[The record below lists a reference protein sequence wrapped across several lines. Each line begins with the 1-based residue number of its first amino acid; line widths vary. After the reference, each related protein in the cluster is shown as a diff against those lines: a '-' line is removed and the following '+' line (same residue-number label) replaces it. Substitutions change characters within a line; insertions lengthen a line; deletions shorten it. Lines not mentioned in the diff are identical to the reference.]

1 MVKVFFVILENFKGG
16 IKVKQVEKYSYLIS
30 GLLWIIVGLFLIIE
44 KQLFVVNIS
53 ILFSSVLLI
62 IGIGRLVKVVVP
74 KRERNFEQRL
84 VLLITGASDWV
95 LAFLIYYFRLSWPAF
110 LSKAIGYYQLFIGG
124 SLFISWLLL
133 RRDRVTGR
141 VSILLASVINLI
153 WGVAS
158 IAIKSSETVD
168 GVVARLG
175 FYLVFIGLT
184 ILMDARD
191 YYLSQR
197 TKTRVKRRIRVPLPV
212 IFTILLPKKML
223 DKINHFIQEELSM
236 SEWTSPE
243 LKETDRQPV
252 LKVFIHVGEDG
263 FNQMGHVDLS
273 YKGRVYAYGNYDI
286 DSERLLGA
294 IGEGVLFSLDDQ
306 DYIDYCLQDNKTLF
320 EYRLVLTAA
329 QEVEFEKNLN
339 DILKNTQAWEPT
351 SSTQLASYLGKM
363 TQKYNVDT
371 FKFQSSRYKT
381 YFVLGT
387 NCVLL
392 ADQLIGASG
401 LDLLAMVGVLAPGT
415 YYDYFEK
422 EYQKPNSI
430 VVGKYSDPKKLD

>member
-1 MVKVFFVILENFKGG
+1 M
-16 IKVKQVEKYSYLIS
+16 KQVEKYSYLIS

-62 IGIGRLVKVVVP
+62 IGSGRLVKVVVP

-95 LAFLIYYFRLSWPAF
+95 LAFLIYFFRLSWPTF
-110 LSKAIGYYQLFIGG
+110 LSKAIGYYQLFIGV

-133 RRDRVTGR
+133 RRDRVSGR
-141 VSILLASVINLI
+141 VGILLASVINII

-191 YYLSQR
+191 YYISQR

-263 FNQMGHVDLS
+263 FSQMGHVDLS

-363 TQKYNVDT
+363 TQKYKVET
-371 FKFQSSRYKT
+371 FKFRSSRYKT

-401 LDLLAMVGVLAPGT
+401 LDLLAMVGILAPGT

-430 VVGKYSDPKKLD
+430 VVGKTIHNPVLNDLMLPLSNEKP

>member
-1 MVKVFFVILENFKGG
+1 M
-16 IKVKQVEKYSYLIS
+16 KQVEKYSYLIS

-62 IGIGRLVKVVVP
+62 IGSGRLVKVVVP

-84 VLLITGASDWV
+84 VLLITGVSDWV
-95 LAFLIYYFRLSWPAF
+95 LAFLIYFFRLSWPAF
-110 LSKAIGYYQLFIGG
+110 LSKAIGYYQLFIGV

-133 RRDRVTGR
+133 RRDRVSGR

-168 GVVARLG
+168 SVVARLG

-306 DYIDYCLQDNKTLF
+306 DYIDYCLQYNKTLF
-320 EYRLVLTAA
+320 EYRVVLTAA

-351 SSTQLASYLGKM
+351 SPTQLASYLGKM

-401 LDLLAMVGVLAPGT
+401 LDLLAMVGILAPGT

-430 VVGKYSDPKKLD
+430 VVGKTVHNPVLKDSMLPLSNEKP

>member
-1 MVKVFFVILENFKGG
+1 M
-16 IKVKQVEKYSYLIS
+16 KQVEKYSYLIS

-74 KRERNFEQRL
+74 KRERNLEQKL
-84 VLLITGASDWV
+84 VLLTTGVSDWV
-95 LAFLIYYFRLSWPAF
+95 LAFLIYFFRLSWPAF
-110 LSKAIGYYQLFIGG
+110 LSKAIGYYQLFIGV

-133 RRDRVTGR
+133 RRDRVSGR
-141 VSILLASVINLI
+141 VGILLASVINLI

-168 GVVARLG
+168 SVVARLG

-191 YYLSQR
+191 YYFSQR

-243 LKETDRQPV
+243 LKGTDRQPV

-294 IGEGVLFSLDDQ
+294 IGDGVLFSLDDQ

-320 EYRLVLTAA
+320 EYRVVLTAT

-339 DILKNTQAWEPT
+339 DILKNTKAWEPT
-351 SSTQLASYLGKM
+351 SSTQLSSYLGKM
-363 TQKYNVDT
+363 TQKYKVET
-371 FKFQSSRYKT
+371 FKFRSSRYKT

-401 LDLLAMVGVLAPGT
+401 LDLLAMVGILAPGT

-430 VVGKYSDPKKLD
+430 VVGKTIHNPVLNDLMLPLSNEKP

>member
-1 MVKVFFVILENFKGG
+1 M
-16 IKVKQVEKYSYLIS
+16 KQVEKYSYLIS

-62 IGIGRLVKVVVP
+62 IGIGRLAKVVVP

-401 LDLLAMVGVLAPGT
+401 LDILAMVGVLAPGT

-430 VVGKYSDPKKLD
+430 VVGKTIHNPVLNELMLPLSNEKP

>member
-1 MVKVFFVILENFKGG
+1 M
-16 IKVKQVEKYSYLIS
+16 KQVEKYSYLIS

-74 KRERNFEQRL
+74 KRERNLEQKL
-84 VLLITGASDWV
+84 VLLITGVSDWV
-95 LAFLIYYFRLSWPAF
+95 LAFLIYFFRLSWPTF
-110 LSKAIGYYQLFIGG
+110 LSKAIGYYQLFIGV

-133 RRDRVTGR
+133 RRDRVSGR
-141 VSILLASVINLI
+141 VGILLASVINII

-236 SEWTSPE
+236 NEWISPE

-273 YKGRVYAYGNYDI
+273 YKGRVYSYGNYDI

-320 EYRLVLTAA
+320 EYRVVLTAA

-351 SSTQLASYLGKM
+351 SPTQLASYLGKM

-401 LDLLAMVGVLAPGT
+401 LDLLAMVGILAPGT

-422 EYQKPNSI
+422 EFQKPNSI
-430 VVGKYSDPKKLD
+430 VVGKTVHNPVLKDSMLLLSNEKP

>member
-1 MVKVFFVILENFKGG
+1 M
-16 IKVKQVEKYSYLIS
+16 KQAEKYGYLVS
-30 GLLWIIVGLFLIIE
+30 GLLWIVMGILLIIE
-44 KQLFVVNIS
+44 KQFFVVNIS
-53 ILFSSVLLI
+53 VLFSGVLAV
-62 IGIGRLVKVVVP
+62 IGIGRLVKVILP
-74 KRERNFEQRL
+74 KRERTFKQRV
-84 VLLITGASDWV
+84 VLLVTGGSDLI
-95 LAFLIYYFRLSWPAF
+95 LATLNYLFRLSLPTF
-110 LSKAIGYYQLFIGG
+110 LYKAIGFYQIFMGISML
-124 SLFISWLLL
+124 ISWVLL
-133 RRDRVTGR
+133 RRDRVSGR
-141 VSILLASVINLI
+141 IGILLASVINLI

-168 GVVARLG
+168 SVVARLG

-191 YYLSQR
+191 YYLSER
-197 TKTRVKRRIRVPLPV
+197 TKTRVKRRMRVPLPV

-243 LKETDRQPV
+243 LKESDKYSI

-294 IGEGVLFSLDDQ
+294 VGDGVLFSVDDQ
-306 DYIDYCLQDNKTLF
+306 DYIVYCLEDNKTLF
-320 EYRLVLTAA
+320 EYRVVLTAA

-351 SSTQLASYLGKM
+351 SPTQLASYLGKM

-401 LDLLAMVGVLAPGT
+401 LDLLAMVGILAPGT

-422 EYQKPNSI
+422 EFQKPNSI
-430 VVGKYSDPKKLD
+430 VVGKTIHNPVLNDLMLPLTNEKP

>member
-1 MVKVFFVILENFKGG
+1 M
-16 IKVKQVEKYSYLIS
+16 KQVEKYSYLIS

-74 KRERNFEQRL
+74 KRERNLEQKL
-84 VLLITGASDWV
+84 VLLITGVSDWV
-95 LAFLIYYFRLSWPAF
+95 LAFLIYFFRLSWPTF
-110 LSKAIGYYQLFIGG
+110 LSKAIGYYQLFIGV

-133 RRDRVTGR
+133 RRDRVSGR
-141 VSILLASVINLI
+141 VGILLASVINII

-191 YYLSQR
+191 YYLSER
-197 TKTRVKRRIRVPLPV
+197 TKTRVKRRMRVPLPV

-223 DKINHFIQEELSM
+223 DKIDHFIQEELSM

-351 SSTQLASYLGKM
+351 SPTQLASYLGKM

-401 LDLLAMVGVLAPGT
+401 LDLLAMVAILAPGT

-430 VVGKYSDPKKLD
+430 VVGKTVHNPVLKDSMLPLSNEKP

>member
-1 MVKVFFVILENFKGG
+1 M
-16 IKVKQVEKYSYLIS
+16 KQVEKYSYLIS

-74 KRERNFEQRL
+74 KHERNFEQRL

-95 LAFLIYYFRLSWPAF
+95 LAFLIYFFRLSWPAF
-110 LSKAIGYYQLFIGG
+110 LSKAIGYYQLFIGV

-133 RRDRVTGR
+133 RRDRVSGR
-141 VSILLASVINLI
+141 VGILLASVINLI

-168 GVVARLG
+168 SVVARLG

-243 LKETDRQPV
+243 LKGTDRQPV

-294 IGEGVLFSLDDQ
+294 IGDGVLFSLDDQ

-320 EYRLVLTAA
+320 EYRVVLTAT

-339 DILKNTQAWEPT
+339 DILKNTKAWEPT
-351 SSTQLASYLGKM
+351 SSTQLSSYLGKM
-363 TQKYNVDT
+363 TQKYKVET
-371 FKFQSSRYKT
+371 FKFRSSRYKT

-401 LDLLAMVGVLAPGT
+401 LDLLAMVGILAPGT

-422 EYQKPNSI
+422 EFQKPNSI
-430 VVGKYSDPKKLD
+430 VVGKTIHNPVLKDSMLPLSNEIL

>member
-1 MVKVFFVILENFKGG
+1 M
-16 IKVKQVEKYSYLIS
+16 KQVEKYSYLIS

-74 KRERNFEQRL
+74 KRERNLEQKL
-84 VLLITGASDWV
+84 VLLTTGVSDWV
-95 LAFLIYYFRLSWPAF
+95 LAFLIYFFRLSWPAF
-110 LSKAIGYYQLFIGG
+110 LSKAIGYYQLFIGV

-133 RRDRVTGR
+133 RRDRVSGR
-141 VSILLASVINLI
+141 VGILLASVINLI

-168 GVVARLG
+168 SVVARLG

-306 DYIDYCLQDNKTLF
+306 DYIDYCLQDNKTLS

-351 SSTQLASYLGKM
+351 SPTQLASYLGKM
-363 TQKYNVDT
+363 TQKYKVET
-371 FKFQSSRYKT
+371 FKFKSSRYKT

-392 ADQLIGASG
+392 ADQLIGTSG
-401 LDLLAMVGVLAPGT
+401 LDLLAMVGILAPGT

-422 EYQKPNSI
+422 EFQKPNSI
-430 VVGKYSDPKKLD
+430 VVGKAVHNPVLNDSKLPLSNEIP

>member
-1 MVKVFFVILENFKGG
+1 M
-16 IKVKQVEKYSYLIS
+16 KQVEKYSYLIS

-62 IGIGRLVKVVVP
+62 IGSGRLVKVVVP
-74 KRERNFEQRL
+74 QRERNFEQRL
-84 VLLITGASDWV
+84 VLLITGVSDWV
-95 LAFLIYYFRLSWPAF
+95 LAFLIYFFRLSWPAF
-110 LSKAIGYYQLFIGG
+110 LSKAIGYYQLFIGV

-133 RRDRVTGR
+133 RRDRVSGR
-141 VSILLASVINLI
+141 VGILLASVINLI

-168 GVVARLG
+168 SVVARLG

-252 LKVFIHVGEDG
+252 LKIFIHVGEDG

-320 EYRLVLTAA
+320 EYRVVLTAA

-351 SSTQLASYLGKM
+351 SPTQLASYLGKM

-401 LDLLAMVGVLAPGT
+401 LDLLAMVGILAPGT

-430 VVGKYSDPKKLD
+430 VVGKTIHNPVLNDLMLPLSNEKP

>member
-1 MVKVFFVILENFKGG
+1 M
-16 IKVKQVEKYSYLIS
+16 KQVEKYSYLIS
-30 GLLWIIVGLFLIIE
+30 GLLWIIVVLFLIIE

-95 LAFLIYYFRLSWPAF
+95 LAFLIYFFRLSWPAF
-110 LSKAIGYYQLFIGG
+110 LSKAIGYYQLFIGV

-133 RRDRVTGR
+133 RRDRVSGR
-141 VSILLASVINLI
+141 VGILLASVINLI

-168 GVVARLG
+168 SVVARLG

-243 LKETDRQPV
+243 LKGTDRQPV

-306 DYIDYCLQDNKTLF
+306 DYIDYCLQYNKTLF
-320 EYRLVLTAA
+320 EYRVVLTAA

-339 DILKNTQAWEPT
+339 DIFKNTQSWEPT
-351 SSTQLASYLGKM
+351 SSTQLTSYLGKM
-363 TQKYNVDT
+363 TQKYKVET
-371 FKFQSSRYKT
+371 FKFRSSRYKT

-401 LDLLAMVGVLAPGT
+401 LDLLAMVGILAPGT

-430 VVGKYSDPKKLD
+430 VVGKTIHNPVLNDLMLPLSNEKP

>member
-1 MVKVFFVILENFKGG
+1 M
-16 IKVKQVEKYSYLIS
+16 KQVEKYSYLIS

-62 IGIGRLVKVVVP
+62 IGSGRLVKVVVP

-84 VLLITGASDWV
+84 VLLITGVSDWV
-95 LAFLIYYFRLSWPAF
+95 LAFLIYFFRLSWPAF
-110 LSKAIGYYQLFIGG
+110 LSKAIGYYQLFIGV

-133 RRDRVTGR
+133 RRDRVSGR
-141 VSILLASVINLI
+141 VGILLASVINLI

-168 GVVARLG
+168 SVVARLG

-243 LKETDRQPV
+243 LKGTDRQPV

-294 IGEGVLFSLDDQ
+294 IGDGVLFSLDDQ
-306 DYIDYCLQDNKTLF
+306 DYNDYCLQDNKTLF
-320 EYRLVLTAA
+320 EYRVVLTAT

-339 DILKNTQAWEPT
+339 DILKNTQAWVPT

-363 TQKYNVDT
+363 TQKYKVET
-371 FKFQSSRYKT
+371 FKFKSSRYKT

-401 LDLLAMVGVLAPGT
+401 LDLLAMVGILAPGT

-430 VVGKYSDPKKLD
+430 VVGKTIHNPVLKDSMLPLSNEIL

>member
-1 MVKVFFVILENFKGG
+1 M
-16 IKVKQVEKYSYLIS
+16 KQVEKYSYLIS

-74 KRERNFEQRL
+74 KRERNFEQRI
-84 VLLITGASDWV
+84 VLLITGVSDWV
-95 LAFLIYYFRLSWPAF
+95 LAFLIYFFRLSWPAF
-110 LSKAIGYYQLFIGG
+110 LSKAIGYYQLFIGV

-133 RRDRVTGR
+133 RRDRVSGR
-141 VSILLASVINLI
+141 VGILLASVINII

-175 FYLVFIGLT
+175 FYLVFIGWT

-263 FNQMGHVDLS
+263 FSQMGHVDLS

-320 EYRLVLTAA
+320 EYRVVLTAA

-363 TQKYNVDT
+363 TQKYKVET
-371 FKFQSSRYKT
+371 FKFRSSRYKT

-401 LDLLAMVGVLAPGT
+401 LDLLAMVGILAPGT

-430 VVGKYSDPKKLD
+430 VVGKTIHNPVLNDLMLPLSNEKP

>member
-1 MVKVFFVILENFKGG
+1 M
-16 IKVKQVEKYSYLIS
+16 KQVEKYSYLIS

-62 IGIGRLVKVVVP
+62 IGSGRLVKVVVP

-84 VLLITGASDWV
+84 VLLITGVSDWV
-95 LAFLIYYFRLSWPAF
+95 LAFLIYFFRLSWPAF
-110 LSKAIGYYQLFIGG
+110 LSKAIGYYQLFIGV

-133 RRDRVTGR
+133 RRDRVSGR
-141 VSILLASVINLI
+141 VGILLASVINLI

-168 GVVARLG
+168 SVVARLG

-294 IGEGVLFSLDDQ
+294 IGDGVLFSLDDQ

-320 EYRLVLTAA
+320 EYRVVLTAT

-363 TQKYNVDT
+363 TQKYKVET
-371 FKFQSSRYKT
+371 FKFKSSRYKT

-401 LDLLAMVGVLAPGT
+401 LDLLAMVGILAPGT

-430 VVGKYSDPKKLD
+430 VVGKTIHNPVLNDLMLPLSNEKP

>member
-1 MVKVFFVILENFKGG
+1 M
-16 IKVKQVEKYSYLIS
+16 KQVEKYSYLIS

-84 VLLITGASDWV
+84 VLLITGVSDWV
-95 LAFLIYYFRLSWPAF
+95 LAFLMYFFRLSWPAF
-110 LSKAIGYYQLFIGG
+110 LSKAIGYYQLFIGV

-133 RRDRVTGR
+133 RRDRVSGR
-141 VSILLASVINLI
+141 VGILLSSVINII

-243 LKETDRQPV
+243 LKETDRHPV

-263 FNQMGHVDLS
+263 FDQMGHVDLS

-320 EYRLVLTAA
+320 EYRVVLTAA

-339 DILKNTQAWEPT
+339 DILKNTQAWVPT

-363 TQKYNVDT
+363 TQKYKVET
-371 FKFQSSRYKT
+371 FKFKSSRYKT

-401 LDLLAMVGVLAPGT
+401 LDLLAMVGILAPGT

-422 EYQKPNSI
+422 EFQKPNSI
-430 VVGKYSDPKKLD
+430 VVGKTVHNPVLKDSMLPLSNEIL

>member
-1 MVKVFFVILENFKGG
+1 
-16 IKVKQVEKYSYLIS
+16 
-30 GLLWIIVGLFLIIE
+30 
-44 KQLFVVNIS
+44 
-53 ILFSSVLLI
+53 
-62 IGIGRLVKVVVP
+62 
-74 KRERNFEQRL
+74 
-84 VLLITGASDWV
+84 
-95 LAFLIYYFRLSWPAF
+95 
-110 LSKAIGYYQLFIGG
+110 
-124 SLFISWLLL
+124 
-133 RRDRVTGR
+133 
-141 VSILLASVINLI
+141 
-153 WGVAS
+153 
-158 IAIKSSETVD
+158 
-168 GVVARLG
+168 
-175 FYLVFIGLT
+175 
-184 ILMDARD
+184 MDARD
-191 YYLSQR
+191 YYFSQR

-243 LKETDRQPV
+243 LKGTDRQPV

-294 IGEGVLFSLDDQ
+294 IGDGVLFSLDDQ

-320 EYRLVLTAA
+320 EYRVVLPAT
-329 QEVEFEKNLN
+329 QEYKVE
-339 DILKNTQAWEPT
+339 
-351 SSTQLASYLGKM
+351 
-363 TQKYNVDT
+363 T
-371 FKFQSSRYKT
+371 FKFRSSRYKT

-401 LDLLAMVGVLAPGT
+401 LDLLAMVGILAPGT

-422 EYQKPNSI
+422 EFQKPNPM
-430 VVGKYSDPKKLD
+430 VVGKTIHNPVLKDSMLPLSNEIL

>member
-1 MVKVFFVILENFKGG
+1 M
-16 IKVKQVEKYSYLIS
+16 KQVEKYSYLIS

-95 LAFLIYYFRLSWPAF
+95 LAFLIYFFRLSWPAF
-110 LSKAIGYYQLFIGG
+110 LSKAIGYYQLFIGV

-133 RRDRVTGR
+133 RRDRVSGR

-236 SEWTSPE
+236 SEWTSLE
-243 LKETDRQPV
+243 LKETDRQPF

-306 DYIDYCLQDNKTLF
+306 DYIDYCLQYNKTLF
-320 EYRLVLTAA
+320 EYRVVLTAA

-351 SSTQLASYLGKM
+351 SPTQLASYLGKM

-401 LDLLAMVGVLAPGT
+401 LDLLAMVGILAPGT

-422 EYQKPNSI
+422 EFQKPNSI
-430 VVGKYSDPKKLD
+430 VVGKTVHNPVLNDSMLPLTNEEP

>member
-1 MVKVFFVILENFKGG
+1 M
-16 IKVKQVEKYSYLIS
+16 KQVEKYSYLIS

-74 KRERNFEQRL
+74 KHERNFEQRL

-95 LAFLIYYFRLSWPAF
+95 LAFLIYFFRLSWPAF
-110 LSKAIGYYQLFIGG
+110 LSKAIGYYQLFIGV

-133 RRDRVTGR
+133 RRDRVSGR
-141 VSILLASVINLI
+141 VGILLASVINLI

-168 GVVARLG
+168 SVVARLG

-243 LKETDRQPV
+243 LKGTDRQPV

-294 IGEGVLFSLDDQ
+294 IGDGVLFSLDDQ

-320 EYRLVLTAA
+320 EYRVVLTAT

-339 DILKNTQAWEPT
+339 DILKNTKAWEPT
-351 SSTQLASYLGKM
+351 SSTQLSSYLGKM
-363 TQKYNVDT
+363 TQKYKVET
-371 FKFQSSRYKT
+371 FKFRSSRYKT

-401 LDLLAMVGVLAPGT
+401 LDLLAMVGILAPGT

-422 EYQKPNSI
+422 EFQKPNSI
-430 VVGKYSDPKKLD
+430 VVGKTVHNPVLKDSMLLLSNEKP

>member
-1 MVKVFFVILENFKGG
+1 M
-16 IKVKQVEKYSYLIS
+16 KQVEKYSYLIS

-84 VLLITGASDWV
+84 VLLITGVSDWV
-95 LAFLIYYFRLSWPAF
+95 LAFLIYFFRLSWPAF
-110 LSKAIGYYQLFIGG
+110 LSKAIGYYQLFIGV

-133 RRDRVTGR
+133 RRDRVSGR

-191 YYLSQR
+191 YYFSQR

-236 SEWTSPE
+236 NEWISPE

-273 YKGRVYAYGNYDI
+273 YKGRVYSYGNYDI

-294 IGEGVLFSLDDQ
+294 IGDGVLFSLDDQ

-320 EYRLVLTAA
+320 EYRVVLTAA

-351 SSTQLASYLGKM
+351 SPTQLASYLGKM

-401 LDLLAMVGVLAPGT
+401 LDLLAMVGILAPGT

-422 EYQKPNSI
+422 EFQKPNSI
-430 VVGKYSDPKKLD
+430 VVGKTVHNPVLKDSMLPLSNEIL

>member
-1 MVKVFFVILENFKGG
+1 M
-16 IKVKQVEKYSYLIS
+16 KQVEKYSYLIS

-53 ILFSSVLLI
+53 ILFSSVLLV

-84 VLLITGASDWV
+84 VLLITGVSDWV
-95 LAFLIYYFRLSWPAF
+95 LAFLIYFFRLSWPAF
-110 LSKAIGYYQLFIGG
+110 LSKAIGYYQLFIGV

-133 RRDRVTGR
+133 RRDRISGR
-141 VSILLASVINLI
+141 VGILLASVINLI

-197 TKTRVKRRIRVPLPV
+197 TKTRVKRRMRVPLPV

-236 SEWTSPE
+236 NEWTSPE

-306 DYIDYCLQDNKTLF
+306 DYIDYCLQCNKTLF
-320 EYRLVLTAA
+320 EYRVVLTAA

-339 DILKNTQAWEPT
+339 DIFKNTQSWEPT
-351 SSTQLASYLGKM
+351 SSTQLTSYLGKM

-392 ADQLIGASG
+392 ADQLVGASG
-401 LDLLAMVGVLAPGT
+401 LDLLAMVGILAPGT

-430 VVGKYSDPKKLD
+430 VVGKTIHNPVLNDLMLPLSNEKP

>member
-1 MVKVFFVILENFKGG
+1 M
-16 IKVKQVEKYSYLIS
+16 KQVEKYSYLIS

-95 LAFLIYYFRLSWPAF
+95 LAFLIYFFRLSWPAF
-110 LSKAIGYYQLFIGG
+110 LSKAIGYYQLFIGV

-133 RRDRVTGR
+133 RRDRVSGR

-236 SEWTSPE
+236 SEWTSLE

-306 DYIDYCLQDNKTLF
+306 DYIDYCLQYNKTLF
-320 EYRLVLTAA
+320 EYRVVLTAA
-329 QEVEFEKNLN
+329 QEVGFEKNLN

-351 SSTQLASYLGKM
+351 SPTQLASYLGKM

-401 LDLLAMVGVLAPGT
+401 LDLLAMVGILAPGT

-430 VVGKYSDPKKLD
+430 VVGKTVHNPVLKDSMLPLTNEEP